1 MSDDQDPRQAPP
13 HRSARRGSAGRG
25 SGLLLLGLGL
35 GAVAAAVATLRQRTA
50 ARDETSPTS
59 ELEMVLRDEQPWA
72 YETSTTIFAPAGAIA
87 GHLHDVGGLPGLV
100 GPLDGPPMDR
110 VDWTEPGG
118 ARLRVQVHAR
128 SGGGPSDV
136 KVQIARGSRT
146 GPLTALGPLEN
157 EVRQDLAALRKTLE
171 RA

>member
-13 HRSARRGSAGRG
+13 HRRARRG

-35 GAVAAAVATLRQRTA
+35 GAAGAAVATLRQRSA
-50 ARDETSPTS
+50 ARDETAPTS
-59 ELEMVLRDEQPWA
+59 ALEMELRDEQPWA

-146 GPLTALGPLEN
+146 GPLTALSPLESQ
-157 EVRQDLAALRKTLE
+157 VRQDLAALRKTLE

>member
-1 MSDDQDPRQAPP
+1 MSDDETRPARPRP
-13 HRSARRGSAGRG
+13 RARRVP
-25 SGLLLLGLGL
+25 GLLLLGVGL
-35 GAVAAAVATLRQRTA
+35 GALAAAVATLRQREA
-50 ARDETSPTS
+50 ARGRDAPGSAM
-59 ELEMVLRDEQPWA
+59 EMELRDEQPWR
-72 YETSTTIFAPAGAIA
+72 YETSTTIFAPAGAVA

-128 SGGGPSDV
+128 SGGGPTDV
-136 KVQIARGSRT
+136 HVKIAQGSRS
-146 GPLTALGPLEN
+146 GPLNALSSLEG
-157 EVRQDLAALRKTLE
+157 EVRHSLAAIRKELE